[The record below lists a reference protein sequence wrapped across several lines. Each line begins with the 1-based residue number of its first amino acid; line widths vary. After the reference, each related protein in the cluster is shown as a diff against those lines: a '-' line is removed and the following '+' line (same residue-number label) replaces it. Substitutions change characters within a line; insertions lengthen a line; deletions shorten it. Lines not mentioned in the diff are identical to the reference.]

1 MTRKIRSAV
10 GQILL
15 FTTSTVV
22 GFIIIVST
30 DLVSH
35 FSYLMEKG
43 RIQAVREALP
53 SEKDLDLWNGRARA
67 VASVVSPAVVQIIA
81 ERQWRAEDQD
91 QLDILQKL
99 FNPKDTLPEC
109 GDDDADLKDDRDGE
123 QKDSTD
129 NLESILK
136 NHPFDLAPSM
146 GSGFVVDAGNGYIVT
161 NSHVV
166 EDCKAIRAYLADGRR
181 FSATVVGLDPKS
193 DIAVIQIPAENLHEL
208 SLADSS
214 QVQVGDDVM
223 AVGNPFGLDGTFS
236 RGIISAK
243 QRSNINIHGTEYKGF
258 LQTDA
263 VINPGNSGGPLV
275 NMRGEVIAMNT
286 AIATQSGHYDGVG
299 FAIPTSRI
307 KQVIPALIAGET
319 VQRGYLGVS
328 IVSATAFEP
337 LSKELGWEEPHG
349 VIIRKVMP
357 DSPAEKGGLKVEDIV
372 IDINGRKL
380 RGTADLIDI
389 VGAVSPGETIAISLW
404 RSGIAEKVE
413 LKVGKQPK
421 NFSTRIPLDR

>member
-43 RIQAVREALP
+43 RIEAVRETMP
-53 SEKDLDLWNGRARA
+53 SDKDLDLWNGRARA

-81 ERQWRAEDQD
+81 ERQWEKEDLD
-91 QLDILQKL
+91 QLEILHKL
-99 FNPKDTLPEC
+99 FSPNDTPSEN
-109 GDDDADLKDDRDGE
+109 GDNKADQQENSKNEQQGE
-123 QKDSTD
+123 TD
-129 NLESILK
+129 KLQSILK
-136 NHPFDLAPSM
+136 DHPFDLPPSM
-146 GSGFVVDAGNGYIVT
+146 GSGFVVDAENGYIVT

-181 FSATVVGLDPKS
+181 FPATLVGSDPKS

-214 QVQVGDDVM
+214 QVEVGDDVM

-243 QRSNINIHGTEYKGF
+243 QRSNINIHGVEYKGF

-286 AIATQSGHYDGVG
+286 AIATESGHYDGVG

-307 KQVIPALIAGET
+307 KQVIPALIAGEP
-319 VQRGYLGVS
+319 VRRGYLGVS
-328 IVSATAFEP
+328 IVSAVAFEP
-337 LSKELGWEEPHG
+337 LCRELGWKEQHG
-349 VIIRKVMP
+349 VIIRKVLP
-357 DSPAEKGGLKVEDIV
+357 GSPAEEGGLKADDIV
-372 IDINGRKL
+372 IDINGKKL

-389 VGAVSPGETIAISLW
+389 VGAVNPEDTIEVSIW
-404 RSGIAEKVE
+404 RSGLAEKLE

-421 NFSTRIPLDR
+421 DFSTRIPFNR